1 MSSDFEIPKVDQTV
15 LEQARENAL
24 RALKDPGTPARLSG
38 FYNPESNYAG
48 ATFTQLEPRDDSSI
62 TATDLLATGT
72 LSVTVPPRAI
82 RRFLEDEQLAK
93 DLSRRLSSLPQ
104 VKLEETSEQDFAP
117 MCNFYDLVKSS
128 LARAG
133 TKTSN
138 PWVTASKIAARKR
151 PDLFPVR
158 DRVVCEFLGIQK
170 LGDRAADWWV
180 FRELMNDDSIVEEL
194 AKLPELVRNA
204 APDIELV
211 MEPEPLRLLDAA
223 LWRFAGDG
231 HRD

>member
-1 MSSDFEIPKVDQTV
+1 MSSEFAVPEIDQTV
-15 LEQARENAL
+15 LEQARDNAL
-24 RALKDPGTPARLSG
+24 RALKDPGTPVRLSE

-48 ATFTQLEPRDDSSI
+48 ATFIQLAPRDDMRI

-82 RRFLEDEQLAK
+82 RRFLEDERLAQ
-93 DLSRRLSSLPQ
+93 DLSHRLCGLPQ
-104 VKLEETSEQDFAP
+104 VKLEETTKQDFAP
-117 MCNFYDLVKSS
+117 MCEFYDLVKSS
-128 LARAG
+128 LAQAG

-138 PWVTASKIAARKR
+138 PWVTASKITARKR

-158 DRVVCEFLGIQK
+158 DRVVCQFLGIQK

-180 FRELMNDDSIVEEL
+180 FRELMNDDRIVEEL
-194 AKLPELVRNA
+194 GKLPEFVMEAR
-204 APDIELV
+204 PDAELV
-211 MEPEPLRLLDAA
+211 MDSEPLRLLDAA

-231 HRD
+231 DRD